1 MVEQDGNVFI
11 DENDPVGERSET
23 SWYGTEYRR
32 KYSHEDY
39 SDAHYE
45 PADEST
51 VPPRYYTPPER
62 TGRESHASRQKRP
75 GGRSTGVI
83 CAFLAA
89 GLLGGACGAG
99 LTGYLLNERIHTLEA
114 GFASCETAL
123 EETRAEAETRVQPD
137 PELKGETLLSDVMS
151 PSRIYDLAVRQAVGI
166 RTEVTMTN
174 FFGMTSSGAVSGS
187 GFIISDDGYILTNYH
202 VVEDAYNGRFNIEVM
217 TYDGSKYSA
226 FIVGVEPANDLAVLK
241 IEAEGLSAAAFGDSD
256 RLHVGDAVYAVGNP
270 LGELEFSMS
279 TGYVSAL
286 DRVINTQESESINMF
301 QIDAAVNEGNSG
313 GPLYSADG
321 SVVGIVTAKYSSSG
335 VEGLG
340 FAIPIND
347 AKSIADDL
355 ITKGY
360 VTGKAYMGV
369 SLDNRYNSMYSQYYG
384 MPLGAYVS
392 DVTPG
397 SAAAKAGVQ
406 VGDIITAVGEYTV
419 SAYDEL
425 KIALRHFSAFE
436 STDLTVFRGGSEM
449 KLPITFDE
457 ATPENS

>member
-1 MVEQDGNVFI
+1 MTEQDGTEFF
-11 DENDPVGERSET
+11 DENDPVGDSSGT

-32 KYSHEDY
+32 KYQHEDY

-45 PADEST
+45 PAGEST

-62 TGRESHASRQKRP
+62 FGREARSTQRKSS
-75 GGRSTGVI
+75 GGRT
-83 CAFLAA
+83 AA
-89 GLLGGACGAG
+89 VLCSVLTAGILGGLCGAG
-99 LTGYLLNERIHTLEA
+99 FVGYRLNGRILSLENSYA
-114 GFASCETAL
+114 ACETAL
-123 EETRAEAETRVQPD
+123 QEAREAAASSAQALMPAGDSGVSRTI
-137 PELKGETLLSDVMS
+137 S
-151 PSRIYDLAVRQAVGI
+151 PSDIYDLATHQVVGI
-166 RTEVTMTN
+166 RTEVTKTN

-187 GFIISDDGYILTNYH
+187 GFIISEDGYILTNFH
-202 VVEDAYNGRFNIEVM
+202 VVEDAYAGRFDIEVM
-217 TYDGSKYSA
+217 TYDGNKYIAS
-226 FIVGVEPANDLAVLK
+226 IVGIEPANDLAVLK
-241 IEAEGLSAAAFGDSD
+241 IEAEGLKASVLGDSD
-256 RLHVGDAVYAVGNP
+256 SLRVGEAVYAVGNP

-286 DRVINTQESESINMF
+286 DRVINTQESEAINMF

-313 GPLYSADG
+313 GPLYAPDG
-321 SVVGIVTAKYSSSG
+321 TVVGIVTAKYSSSG

-347 AKSIADDL
+347 AKAIAEDL

-392 DVTPG
+392 GVTPG

-406 VGDIITAVGEYTV
+406 VGDIITAVGDYPV
-419 SAYDEL
+419 DAYDEL
-425 KIALRHFSAFE
+425 KSALRHFSAFE
-436 STDLTVFRGGSEM
+436 SSELTVYRGGSEL
-449 KLPITFDE
+449 KLAITFDE

>member
-1 MVEQDGNVFI
+1 
-11 DENDPVGERSET
+11 
-23 SWYGTEYRR
+23 
-32 KYSHEDY
+32 
-39 SDAHYE
+39 
-45 PADEST
+45 
-51 VPPRYYTPPER
+51 
-62 TGRESHASRQKRP
+62 
-75 GGRSTGVI
+75 
-83 CAFLAA
+83 
-89 GLLGGACGAG
+89 
-99 LTGYLLNERIHTLEA
+99 
-114 GFASCETAL
+114 
-123 EETRAEAETRVQPD
+123 
-137 PELKGETLLSDVMS
+137 MS
-151 PSRIYDLAVRQAVGI
+151 NLP
-166 RTEVTMTN
+166 T
-174 FFGMTSSGAVSGS
+174 
-187 GFIISDDGYILTNYH
+187 
-202 VVEDAYNGRFNIEVM
+202 
-217 TYDGSKYSA
+217 TY
-226 FIVGVEPANDLAVLK
+226 
-241 IEAEGLSAAAFGDSD
+241 
-256 RLHVGDAVYAVGNP
+256 AVYAVGNP